1 MNVERMFR
9 VGVDVGGTNTDC
21 VILNPEEANLS
32 GRGIKSA
39 FKTPTTA
46 DVTEGITRAIE
57 GAISKSAISRD
68 EIAAVMIGTTHFINA
83 VVQADMRNLR
93 KVAVL
98 RICGPYTKENP
109 AFLDFPP
116 MLREVME
123 GYVAYLDGGLEFD
136 MREIMPIDEEQVRKE
151 CKLIREQ
158 QISDIA
164 ICGVFSPL
172 DIEGANE
179 ARVRDIVLQE
189 IPDADVVLSRDI
201 GQLGFL
207 ERENA
212 TILNTSILKFARQTI
227 RGFKRAMASLGLSAP
242 LFLTQNDGTIIAADA
257 AERTPIKTFNSGPT
271 NSMSGAG
278 YLAGL
283 DTVNGQLSNAQ
294 VIVADIG
301 GTTTDVC
308 ALLPSGFPRQ
318 AGTWVEIG
326 GVRCAFPMP
335 EVRSIALGGGTKILR
350 GVDGTVTVGPESVG
364 HRLLQDGLVF
374 GGDVLTATDVVVA
387 SRNEQIGETSRVK
400 GVPDQV
406 VRAARMRIKQ
416 LLESAIDSMKLSA
429 EDCICIMVGGG
440 SIVQMDSLTGVG
452 QIIRPQFH
460 DCANAVGAAIARVSG
475 QVDVVHVLEGRNE
488 DQVLAE
494 VCEAAKQKAIDAG
507 ADADVV
513 KITEVENMPLQYVQM
528 RASRMVVKAA
538 GPLSARALLHSVQ
551 SSAGQ
556 TADRLEVA
564 ADDKVSE
571 GGPEKAATR
580 AEVMTDPKATIISPS
595 AHVHVA
601 DYKPEV
607 DHNGVWWVSE
617 VDCEFLATGSSIL
630 ACGGGG
636 PGYMCYM
643 AARHA
648 LQNGAR
654 MPVVDISALPDDAYI
669 LGNISYGAPTVTL
682 ERTPSGTEGIDATDA
697 MLAMYPSVTMSAQIA
712 LEIGG
717 MNALRP
723 LLTAHHYG
731 GIPTVDADFMGRAY
745 PRLYIM
751 TPHLYD
757 FCLCPATQADGQ
769 GNVVTVNKAT
779 GIPKVEKIHRKA
791 GQELGLFSQLV
802 IPPMT
807 AATVKRVAC
816 LGTMSLAWYIGR
828 AVFRAKQE
836 KRSIMDAILQ
846 ANPSGKVLYT
856 GKIVHVHR
864 YVSSGG
870 YTEGYVRLKPLGNEE
885 KEFGDAAIAEGGESR
900 DMFLP
905 FQNEYIIA
913 SLVPPETPNDRLDA
927 GVSHD
932 SRKRVPEGEVV
943 AMVPDLISLVGT
955 DGYALGTQDLRYGV
969 RVSVLSLV
977 ANPHWYTERGIA
989 TGGPR
994 EFGYD
999 VDFKPL
1005 GPAYFEPKRV
1015 MDEFRPRR
1023 SVTPLV
1029 TQPIR

>member
-1 MNVERMFR
+1 MHDRESIIATGATAIPESVHTSGLWSSPGIR
-9 VGVDVGGTNTDC
+9 
-21 VILNPEEANLS
+21 ILANLHDNDC
-32 GRGIKSA
+32 GENIPRWCRRCGIKSA

-83 VVQADMRNLR
+83 VVQADTRILR

-116 MLREVME
+116 MLPEVME
-123 GYVAYLDGGLEFD
+123 GYVAYLSGGLEFD

-151 CKLIREQ
+151 CQIIREK
-158 QISDIA
+158 QISEIA
-164 ICGVFSPL
+164 TCGVFSPL
-172 DIEGANE
+172 DIEGVNE

-212 TILNTSILKFARQTI
+212 TILNTSILKFARRTI

-257 AERTPIKTFNSGPT
+257 AEKTPIKTFNSGPT
-271 NSMSGAG
+271 NSMSGAT

-283 DTVNGQLSNAQ
+283 DTVNGQLPNAQ

-335 EVRSIALGGGTKILR
+335 EVRSIALGGGTKILPC
-350 GVDGTVTVGPESVG
+350 GDGTVTVGPESVG
-364 HRLLQDGLVF
+364 HKLLQDGLVF
-374 GGDVLTATDVVVA
+374 GGDVLTATDIVVA
-387 SRNEQIGETSRVK
+387 IGNEQIGETSRVK
-400 GVPDQV
+400 DIPDQM
-406 VRAARMRIKQ
+406 VRATRVRIKQ

-429 EDCICIMVGGG
+429 ENCICIMVGGG
-440 SIVQMDSLTGVG
+440 SIVQMDSLKGAG

-507 ADADVV
+507 ADTDV
-513 KITEVENMPLQYVQM
+513 M

-538 GPLSARALLHSVQ
+538 GPLSARVLLQSVQ

-556 TADRLEVA
+556 AADRLEVA
-564 ADDKVSE
+564 ADKVSE
-571 GGPEKAATR
+571 GVPENTATR
-580 AEVMTDPKATIISPS
+580 AEVMSDPKATIISPS
-595 AHVHVA
+595 AHVKVA

-617 VDCEFLATGSSIL
+617 IDCEFLATGSSIL

-648 LQNGAR
+648 LQKGAR
-654 MPVVDISALPDDAYI
+654 MPVIDISALPDNAYI

-697 MLAMYPSVTMSAQIA
+697 MLAMFPNVKMSAQIA
-712 LEIGG
+712 LEVGS

-731 GIPTVDADFMGRAY
+731 GIPTVDADFM
-745 PRLYIM
+745 
-751 TPHLYD
+751 D
-757 FCLCPATQADGQ
+757 EQ

-779 GIPKVEKIHRKA
+779 SIPKVEKIHRKA

-807 AATVKRVAC
+807 AATAKRVAC
-816 LGTMSLAWYIGR
+816 LGTI
-828 AVFRAKQE
+828 
-836 KRSIMDAILQ
+836 ILQ
-846 ANPSGKVLYT
+846 ASPSGKVLYT

-864 YVSSGG
+864 YISPGG
-870 YTEGYVRLKPLGNEE
+870 YTEGHVRLKPIGSEE
-885 KEFGDAAIAEGGESR
+885 REFGDATIADGGESR

-913 SLVPPETPNDRLDA
+913 SLIPSETPNRRLDS

-932 SRKRVPEGEVV
+932 SRKRVPEGEIV

-969 RVSVLSLV
+969 RVSVVSLV
-977 ANPHWYTERGIA
+977 ANPHGYTERGIG

-1015 MDEFRPRR
+1015 MDEFRPRH
-1023 SVTPLV
+1023 
-1029 TQPIR
+1029 